1 MRNQLLIFSEELRL
15 KMKLDY
21 QETKNKKK
29 TMKSLKE
36 QIRVNNRSI

>member
-21 QETKNKKK
+21 QEIKKK
-29 TMKSLKE
+29 KKILN
-36 QIRVNNRSI
+36 V

>member
-21 QETKNKKK
+21 QEIKKK
-29 TMKSLKE
+29 KK
-36 QIRVNNRSI
+36 I